1 MGAEITHGMSVPAFN
16 RVRSINNI
24 FMAENITMV
33 SFLVNNNQNI
43 YYLDYLGYFLGNE
56 GENFVIAL

>member
-1 MGAEITHGMSVPAFN
+1 VESGESKAMIDMGAEITHGMSVPAFN

-33 SFLVNNNQNI
+33 RFQGAIITKIFISWTI
-43 YYLDYLGYFLGNE
+43 
-56 GENFVIAL
+56 

>member
-1 MGAEITHGMSVPAFN
+1 VESGESKAMIDMGAEIAHGMSVPAFN

-33 SFLVNNNQNI
+33 RFQGAIITKIFISWTI
-43 YYLDYLGYFLGNE
+43 
-56 GENFVIAL
+56 